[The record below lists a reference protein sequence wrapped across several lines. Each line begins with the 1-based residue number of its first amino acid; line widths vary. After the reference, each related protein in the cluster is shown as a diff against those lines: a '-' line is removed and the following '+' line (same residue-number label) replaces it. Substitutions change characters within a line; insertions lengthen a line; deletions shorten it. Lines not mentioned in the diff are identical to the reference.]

1 MNATP
6 ELPDLDE
13 RGRAAGRDLHTR
25 ATRRPTPA
33 FDPDRAVSVPLTST
47 GPSRAH
53 RRPLLAVAAAA
64 VVVALVGVGV
74 WAGTRSDDTADVT
87 DQVVEGSIQPYLLD
101 DVPAGLVLGAAVE
114 TDGSTD
120 PEASTYETVGSM
132 STFGPA
138 IDDPRVGL
146 YVSAYPQ
153 FRASQ
158 TSDPGDGSGVRL
170 LDELVVGD
178 RVGYL
183 YQASFMPGL
192 LLEVPL
198 TDAPDGPALELI
210 GRDDGSG
217 SIGAVMAKIA
227 AATTV
232 DGLEATVST
241 LPVEGWRLLDQDPEG
256 IMMLS
261 PMAAL
266 RDHAQTRS
274 ASAFYTDPDMAR
286 TVSVAVLARPP
297 ASVHTPRL
305 ILDEVE
311 TTSVRGHEAV
321 VGRLALPG
329 DDPATGIEQWS
340 VRWMERPGEMV
351 TVAGLGLDR
360 AEVLAAAESIT
371 PVDPAQWEELL
382 EATALGDLV
391 ASFDETPGLELGRGR
406 FEDGTAWVLRYRPPT
421 TDEDGTHSEQLDLV
435 VALPGSSNSSFSSV
449 GTAIDESGT
458 PIGAPAEVFRSTTTL
473 EKGGRAFAAGLLRD
487 DVARVEL
494 RNEAGA
500 VVGQAEVVVAED
512 LVAWVAELSGETA
525 VAVAFTA
532 DGEEAGT
539 TDIARYHDGEM
550 STGPSPTTI
559 VANPEP
565 DPAN

>member
-1 MNATP
+1 
-6 ELPDLDE
+6 
-13 RGRAAGRDLHTR
+13 
-25 ATRRPTPA
+25 
-33 FDPDRAVSVPLTST
+33 
-47 GPSRAH
+47 
-53 RRPLLAVAAAA
+53 
-64 VVVALVGVGV
+64 
-74 WAGTRSDDTADVT
+74 
-87 DQVVEGSIQPYLLD
+87 
-101 DVPAGLVLGAAVE
+101 
-114 TDGSTD
+114 
-120 PEASTYETVGSM
+120 
-132 STFGPA
+132 
-138 IDDPRVGL
+138 
-146 YVSAYPQ
+146 
-153 FRASQ
+153 
-158 TSDPGDGSGVRL
+158 
-170 LDELVVGD
+170 
-178 RVGYL
+178 
-183 YQASFMPGL
+183 
-192 LLEVPL
+192 
-198 TDAPDGPALELI
+198 
-210 GRDDGSG
+210 
-217 SIGAVMAKIA
+217 
-227 AATTV
+227 
-232 DGLEATVST
+232 
-241 LPVEGWRLLDQDPEG
+241 
-256 IMMLS
+256 
-261 PMAAL
+261 
-266 RDHAQTRS
+266 
-274 ASAFYTDPDMAR
+274 
-286 TVSVAVLARPP
+286 
-297 ASVHTPRL
+297 
-305 ILDEVE
+305 
-311 TTSVRGHEAV
+311 
-321 VGRLALPG
+321 
-329 DDPATGIEQWS
+329 
-340 VRWMERPGEMV
+340 MERPGEMV